1 MGWLDKI
8 MGRGKRTAGEAM
20 DDPGLRQEGQHQ
32 EAAAAAEEHAEQHE
46 GLAQDAREREASE
59 RAQQDLSN

>member
-20 DDPGLRQEGQHQ
+20 DDPGLRQEGHHQ

-46 GLAQDAREREASE
+46 DLAQDAREREASE

>member
-20 DDPGLRQEGQHQ
+20 DDPSMRQEGHHQ
-32 EAAAAAEEHAEQHE
+32 EAAGAADDRAEQHE
-46 GLAQDAREREASE
+46 ELAQEAREREASE